1 MRKIIDYLH
10 IDRYA
15 SKTFNMYFK
24 DRSFAVFDI
33 ETTCLSPAYCKVIL
47 SGILLVKGD
56 ECQVIQFFA
65 DQAGDEKEILQ
76 QTVDILKSVDY
87 IITYNGRHFDI
98 PFVEKRAR
106 KYKIDIGICPY
117 DLDYQRTFRIKICS
131 AESEAKERRNFYGVV
146 QRKR

>member
-1 MRKIIDYLH
+1 MPGD
-10 IDRYA
+10 
-15 SKTFNMYFK
+15 T
-24 DRSFAVFDI
+24 
-33 ETTCLSPAYCKVIL
+33 IL
-47 SGILLVKGD
+47 
-56 ECQVIQFFA
+56 FA

-117 DLDYQRTFRIKICS
+117 DLDLYLIINGH
-131 AESEAKERRNFYGVV
+131 SELKSVLP
-146 QRKR
+146 